1 MTAACIQKRYTRTSS
16 SSPPSICCPNLFSFS
31 SLRFRLPSPPALP
44 QYSLSS
50 SCLHFSSSLS
60 LPVHNVHTLA
70 LSVFAFLPVQLLWGL
85 IFSPTVYFH
94 LCIHPR
100 WPPAAVLS
108 KLQHTHTIFLV
119 SPPHPL
125 SQSQAMRIVRTVG
138 QAFDVCHQLTLQ
150 QKDDEQEDEEGK
162 AEELQAVPGDSHR
175 QTQTHK
181 SASAKPLPSLSR
193 LPVLLLSHNTTH
205 TGLRLLF
212 LSLSL
217 LYKLKLGVRQNQ
229 TVAVEHTSSIFFST
243 CHVEC

>member
-1 MTAACIQKRYTRTSS
+1 MFI
-16 SSPPSICCPNLFSFS
+16 
-31 SLRFRLPSPPALP
+31 
-44 QYSLSS
+44 
-50 SCLHFSSSLS
+50 HSLS
-60 LPVHNVHTLA
+60 LYSL
-70 LSVFAFLPVQLLWGL
+70 FFLCNSSGAS
-85 IFSPTVYFH
+85 FSPQ
-94 LCIHPR
+94 LCTFIC
-100 WPPAAVLS
+100 ASTLVGLLLLFS
-108 KLQHTHTIFLV
+108 QNFNTHTHTIFLV

-229 TVAVEHTSSIFFST
+229 TVAVEHTS
-243 CHVEC
+243 V

>member
-60 LPVHNVHTLA
+60 LPVHNVHTPA

-94 LCIHPR
+94 LCIHPH

-205 TGLRLLF
+205 TTPPPPRPATPV
-212 LSLSL
+212 SL
-217 LYKLKLGVRQNQ
+217 
-229 TVAVEHTSSIFFST
+229 AFSVIQAKT
-243 CHVEC
+243 RSEAESNSGS